1 MPLGAWLK
9 WHGVG
14 MGMWMWNI
22 PDSMPRNKKNTCE
35 KQKERRMDE
44 LEDLGVS
51 LQGKRMVE
59 GGVGVVI
66 TKT

>member
-1 MPLGAWLK
+1 
-9 WHGVG
+9 
-14 MGMWMWNI
+14 MWMWNI
-22 PDSMPRNKKNTCE
+22 PDSMPRNKKITCE